1 MLGGEE
7 STHDTTYNHSTAKCE
22 LYLKS
27 KLSGEQVDVG
37 NFKRFHD
44 IACIHCLVANR
55 DVKFQVDN
63 FIRFME
69 DCLDLKI
76 AMDTD
81 QY

>member
-1 MLGGEE
+1 MCFSNKERQ
-7 STHDTTYNHSTAKCE
+7 SMNTRVSA
-22 LYLKS
+22 S
-27 KLSGEQVDVG
+27 
-37 NFKRFHD
+37 F
-44 IACIHCLVANR
+44 ACIHCLVANR

-81 QY
+81 QC